1 MSSRKSRSCALQ
13 AKGPRCRQWEQTLL
27 QPAPMC
33 SVNADDLPQIRLMG
47 RHFFD
52 SVAEKHRQTERV
64 LFREPELFI
73 ETGREAE

>member
-1 MSSRKSRSCALQ
+1 
-13 AKGPRCRQWEQTLL
+13 
-27 QPAPMC
+27 
-33 SVNADDLPQIRLMG
+33 MG
-47 RHFFD
+47 YLFFG